1 MATLYYTHL
10 GDYRGP
16 TWVDALKEAKSAL
29 REGGEAN
36 QEKNLKM
43 TADPGVHSVLHRCH
57 QLQRSP
63 LLRQGRPLRSQEG
76 CCP

>member
-1 MATLYYTHL
+1 MTDRVRTALQGLVDRLDEIAADPDFKTMATLYYTHL

-36 QEKNLKM
+36 QEKPK
-43 TADPGVHSVLHRCH
+43 
-57 QLQRSP
+57 
-63 LLRQGRPLRSQEG
+63 
-76 CCP
+76 